1 MAKQE
6 VDIGIE
12 GNDGTGDS
20 IRESFKKVNENFQ
33 ELYAVFGIGGQ
44 ISFTDLSDTPN
55 NYEGNENKIP
65 TVRSDG
71 GGLNLLQLASD
82 NALNGTAD
90 TIGFDFSQTGKLI
103 IKQLSS
109 NISSDTT
116 PTLGGALD
124 AATQP
129 IAGISVTEDAVST
142 FNAIHRGIDNQI
154 TIDDLVI
161 DKKYADRNY
170 QSKEVAGG
178 GLRLGDEPADAT
190 GYTYTATGLLINHL
204 NIPAHGLTEAF
215 NGAGFK
221 FNSTGTDPFGVI
233 TGSTYYIKVINQNE
247 IALYATEQAAI
258 TNTGKIQLSGGTGA
272 FSITDIAYDDT
283 LRGNWLSNV
292 AVPRK
297 SLVRRQGD
305 DMTGSLNLFDHP
317 GELSGTGLP
326 NGPDDLQAAT
336 KLYVDN
342 AASFT
347 EVNLYVSTS
356 GDDRQTFTPTG
367 KEGRAPAYA
376 FRTINAAARKAEELI
391 ISAPPEPGPYMQT
404 MTHGSGDTD
413 ATVNVAGVEAPTGG
427 RTNARTLIVQN
438 KEWVAKEVTAYI
450 DATYPDFAGTYNV
463 ETCQRDVAYI
473 LDSVSLD
480 ALLGDNANYLSRWA
494 GIRYY
499 SNVSALKAI
508 GDQKIQTIAGI
519 TYARDLIT
527 NYVLT
532 NTAPPTAYQSRV
544 DQFIDAAVVPDA
556 LADNAIL
563 SKFNI
568 ILDILDGPTPGVLN
582 APSIVDGTTS
592 YKINVNNGNNGN
604 IDQANPENTDIIPGK
619 VVRGKTSGA
628 IGRIVD
634 YIYEADP
641 LRTVSVAET
650 DEIEIQLLEPN
661 EFILGEDL
669 EYGNYVR
676 ETQIAIRVESGIY
689 KEDYPIRVPANVS
702 VKGDEFRR
710 TIVRPKDRVSQ
721 SRWAN
726 TFFYRDS
733 EFDGLVLG
741 PSEIA
746 TLTFTAQPD
755 ALRTPGTYTAIGT
768 WTTDKLGKAATFTVV
783 VDDNGAISS
792 VTPVNKGKDFQA
804 GERIVIAD
812 AELGNAG
819 AANVLVT
826 VATVPNGKQYINPLT
841 GNVDGYFGYH
851 YLTKPDITL
860 NIGEGYENVGKW
872 ETNALTLI
880 DNKEFIQEQ
889 VVNYIET
896 TYPSFTSLSYS
907 RVKWQR
913 DIGAVVDALVKD
925 YRNGSNEFTLEQQ
938 GEYSV
943 NADAGKE
950 TETLAAIE
958 YVYTMV
964 SRMLLGLAPTTLYG
978 PLGATA
984 VAGTGGNVDYS
995 QDVYNGSGEPA
1006 FWAASNVY
1014 RLGNVVKFTAASI
1027 DRYYTPTKEHTSS
1040 AVFNDSEVALYWR
1053 EIDGPVTILRNLVN
1067 TVKFGFDDNYN
1078 PPLRNTD
1085 MDVFLMND
1093 ATMLRNMTVQGHGG
1107 FMLVLDPEGQVLTK
1121 SPYIQTGSS
1130 FSQSLNKQAFR
1141 GGLFVDAFVGN
1152 SAVQVVGKVGAS
1164 NFRLNIKS
1172 LGSQVDPQGLFVRR
1186 PQVPCAF
1193 YVDGRRF
1200 QVNAVTNYDP
1210 AAGTAEIILDPSS
1223 NSGLGFSG
1231 VTSQLATGI
1240 DLDSV
1245 GTFEFNEDKCARDT
1259 GYILDGAKFDTVL
1272 GTNYNSVYNGISYQR
1287 ATGAY
1292 VQSNQQSQTTG
1303 AISFAKAQVLALTEV
1318 DDHVPAET
1326 AVAAA
1331 FDEVIDIIQN
1341 GTVSVT
1347 APGDGVANALVFTV
1361 PDVLPTTNAE
1371 DAKNRLQANR
1381 AFLGAELVAYVNANT
1396 PPAGYNEAK
1405 CLRDA
1410 GYIIDALSY
1419 DILYGGN
1426 SATITNA
1433 RAYFDA
1439 AVAQLPADQRAATA
1453 AAYAHL
1459 STVIT
1464 TVLTDATGVAGV
1476 TPTTGN
1482 TETQVTTGTP
1492 ATSTETSQLVTLVN
1506 VIRTVIT
1513 DNNLNSIPD
1522 NPTYPDYLNIITDAD
1537 LKAAADNIATSRS
1550 LIISRTV
1557 QSIVAPIPIT
1567 LQTAGNRSILGND
1580 FTQINDLGYGLVAV
1594 NGALSEMV
1602 SMFTYYC
1609 YASYYSKNGAEIRS
1623 LTGSSCYGEFGLVAE
1638 GADPNEIPDSVQLGQ
1653 DMVQPA
1659 KTFTN
1664 DVILTLT
1671 DPLVLAEGDVVTQA
1685 SSGAVGTVA
1694 IATSTV
1700 GGSKTLYLTSVT
1712 GAFNTVDEMSK
1723 QGPVALGAG
1732 SIPLR
1737 VDSTGYRNDA
1747 ESLNIFV
1754 YDMKDAP
1761 TNRAEFDV
1769 YHPARPAFARYEVA
1783 NVELA
1788 SHVVGSYENVGD
1800 EVTSEISATFAG
1812 GGSATGTEAG
1822 ANFTIY
1828 KTITD
1833 GYTVKIANAGT
1844 NYRADDTLVIS
1855 GALLGGATP
1864 ANDATITITEV
1875 DGGTPA
1881 AGLITAATIAGTI
1894 AIEASTPKFT
1904 GVIYKLNFSSGNA
1917 QFSQNGLL
1925 NEVPWGTL
1933 IQFRRNQ
1940 THILSDLARPDI
1952 LTIRP
1957 STAVIFDENPG
1968 QVYRSISFLTS
1979 DSLGNE
1985 LPANSSLAGFDEG
1998 YDYIRMLIDSANAQ
2012 KTIGNVYDG
2021 ITPLTSGTT
2030 LGATPGDTLI
2040 AVQPVLDDNEIFR
2053 LNNNLKTTVS
2063 NRPIGWTVD
2072 SLAQFEPIITWQG
2085 KKHFVYNA
2093 RGVATT
2099 VPTTPVVGMN
2109 LFSTG
2114 LINVD
2119 NGNNNNIGWNVGDA
2133 ITLSGIVGTTELN
2146 GNTYYVGSVTNQSN
2160 PSTGV
2165 NLALYEDEAR
2175 TIPLDATG
2183 FTAYVSGG
2191 TATTTARDQIVPL
2204 GEDNTYQLVEL
2215 LDIDT
2220 INQTDAPGIHSSMVL
2235 GSSLVTLRAGIK
2247 AGSVGDV
2254 TVNISTCRATG
2265 HDFLD
2270 IGTGGF
2276 NDSNYPNVIF
2286 GEPAEKDESNE
2297 TVEIG
2302 KGRVFF
2308 VSTDQNG
2315 IFRVGKFFSV
2325 DQGTGTV
2332 TFSASIALS
2341 DVDGLGFKRGV
2352 VVTEFSTDTAMTDNA
2367 SDSVPTEGA
2376 VRGYV
2381 NRRLGYDVN
2390 GNPVS
2395 NKLGPGVLAPNGAV
2409 PMTDDLNAAG
2419 NTITNLKSPTSASDV
2434 ATKAYVDNSTG
2445 ELDELRDLRTIEY
2458 NDSEYISGQLLVGT
2472 GYKKLIILAGSI
2484 VSGPFAIG
2492 NTITGSITGATGTI
2506 IDIKTGLVGTE
2517 GNIIEIYY
2525 DPLSGNFSDGKPVG
2539 NSPAADVV
2547 VVIGGAEGQV
2557 VDGPIDEWA
2566 NAKFSTTSDIA
2577 LTTTRGSLTNFVD
2590 DRFTTLDM
2598 QIKSNTIIGSDI
2610 AANAAIAQS
2619 KLTMEFASARANANN
2634 INQSDLGL
2642 AAFDSNIFSST
2653 NGWVT
2658 IENGALPLRSIQR
2671 IQDGHVLG
2679 NISGDSS
2686 TNDIDEIPFEN
2697 VIAAGG
2703 GLVDTDFTVEVP
2715 AINDPGQAL
2724 VKTGVGTYGVSNI
2737 TTTGEVNS
2745 IVKTNSAG
2753 DVQVTGGLI
2762 LGGNSSYEVLARDE
2776 LTLIVK
2782 TPAQGE
2788 IFRAAG
2794 GSGGASPTYP
2804 DMQING
2810 SVNVGGTGIDESVL
2824 QGLSLYNG
2832 QKALGVD
2839 WIYSSFIEAPGEKNA
2854 ASTGLA
2860 IGAGTGKTDVGQ
2872 IGIIVADS
2880 NTSSS
2885 VSPAIFS
2892 STGFVPDTD
2901 DTYDIGSASAKYAN
2915 VYATLFRGTATES
2928 YYADLAENYLADA
2941 EYAPGTVVEFG
2952 GDAEVTQ
2959 STTHGTH
2966 RVAGVVST
2974 NPAHLM
2980 NSHCEG
2986 DNVVAVAL
2994 QGRVPCNVIGKVAK
3008 GDMLV
3013 ASNVPGYAIVNNTPS
3028 VGSVIGK
3035 ALGDK
3040 LDGERGTV
3048 EVVVGKH

>member
-1 MAKQE
+1 MAKQQI
-6 VDIGIE
+6 DIGIE

-20 IRESFKKVNENFQ
+20 IRESFRKVNENFQ

-65 TVRSDG
+65 AVRADG
-71 GGLNLLQLASD
+71 GGINLLQLASD
-82 NALNGTAD
+82 NAIDGVSAD
-90 TIGFDFSQTGKLI
+90 TIGFDFSKTGKLI
-103 IKQLSS
+103 IKQLST
-109 NISSDTT
+109 NVSSDIS
-116 PTLGGALD
+116 PTMGGPLD
-124 AATQP
+124 AASQP
-129 IAGISVTEDAVST
+129 IAAISVTQDAVDT
-142 FNAIHRGIDNQI
+142 FNAIHRGVDNQI

-161 DKKYADRNY
+161 DKKYADRSY
-170 QSKEVAGG
+170 QAKEVAGG
-178 GLRLGDEPADAT
+178 GLRLGDEPANASV
-190 GYTYTATGLLINHL
+190 YTYTASGLLINHL
-204 NIPAHGLTEAF
+204 NIPNHGLTEAF
-215 NGAGFK
+215 NGAGFI
-221 FNSTGTDPFGVI
+221 FRSTGTDPFGVT
-233 TGSTYYIKVINQNE
+233 TGNTYYIKVINGNE
-247 IALYATEQAAI
+247 IALYATEQEAI
-258 TNTGKIQLSGGTGA
+258 ANTGKINLSGGSGT
-272 FSITDIAYDDT
+272 FTITDVAYDPT
-283 LRGNWLSNV
+283 LEGNWLSNV
-292 AVPRK
+292 AIPRK
-297 SLVRRQGD
+297 SVVRRQGD
-305 DMTGSLNLFDHP
+305 SMTGALNLFDHP
-317 GELSGTGLP
+317 GELRGTGLP

-376 FRTINAAARKAEELI
+376 FRTVNAAARKAEELI

-404 MTHGSGDTD
+404 MTYGVGTGTS
-413 ATVNVAGVEAPTGG
+413 TVTVAGVAAPLAG
-427 RTNARTLIVQN
+427 RTNARALIVQN

-450 DATYPDFAGTYNV
+450 NTTYPDFAGTYNE
-463 ETCQRDVAYI
+463 ETCQRDVEYI

-508 GDQKIQTIAGI
+508 GSQKIQTIAGI
-519 TYARDLIT
+519 EYAKSLVV
-527 NYVLT
+527 NYILA
-532 NTAPPTAYQSRV
+532 NAAPPTLYQDRV
-544 DQFIDAAVVPDA
+544 DQYIEEALVVDQ
-556 LADNAIL
+556 LADNAIAA
-563 SKFNI
+563 KFDI
-568 ILDILDGPTPGVLN
+568 ILGILDGPTPGVLN
-582 APSIVDGTTS
+582 APTIVDGETA
-592 YKINVNNGNNGN
+592 YKINVSNGNFGF

-619 VVRGKTSGA
+619 VIRGKISGA

-641 LRTVSVAET
+641 NRTVGVIET
-650 DEIEIQLLEPN
+650 DEVEIQLLEPN
-661 EFILGEDL
+661 EFILGEEI

-689 KEDYPIRVPANVS
+689 DEDYPIRVPANVS

-710 TIVRPKDRVSQ
+710 TIIRPKKRVSQ
-721 SRWAN
+721 SRWAD

-733 EFDGLVLG
+733 EFDNLVLG
-741 PSEIA
+741 PSDIA

-755 ALRTPGTYTAIGT
+755 ALRTPGTYTDIDV
-768 WTTDKLGKAATFTVV
+768 WTSDKLGKDAVFTVV
-783 VDDNGAISS
+783 IDANGAISS
-792 VTPVNKGKDFQA
+792 VTATTTGVDFQA
-804 GERIVIAD
+804 GERIIISDDV
-812 AELGNAG
+812 LGGNG
-819 AANVLVT
+819 AADILVI
-826 VATVPNGKQYINPLT
+826 VDSVPNGIKYVNPLT
-841 GNVDGYFGYH
+841 GAVDGYFGYH
-851 YLTKPDITL
+851 YLSKPGSEL

-896 TYPSFTSLSYS
+896 TYPSFNSFTYS

-925 YRNGSNEFTLEQQ
+925 FRNGGNEFILEQQ
-938 GEYSV
+938 GEYFA

-958 YVYTMV
+958 HVYTMV
-964 SRMLLGLAPTTLYG
+964 SKMIVGDSPTTLYG
-978 PLGATA
+978 PLGAPP
-984 VAGTGGNVDYS
+984 VPGENVIYS
-995 QDVYNGSGEPA
+995 FDVFNGSGEPA
-1006 FWAASNVY
+1006 VWTTGQTY
-1014 RLGNVVKFTAASI
+1014 RLGNVVKFVAAGI
-1027 DRYYTPTKEHTSS
+1027 DRYYTPIKEHISGST
-1040 AVFNDSEVALYWR
+1040 FNETERSNFWR
-1053 EIDGPVTILRNLVN
+1053 EIDGPTTVLRNLIN
-1067 TVKFGFDDNYN
+1067 TVKFAFNVLYN
-1078 PPLRNTD
+1078 PPLRND
-1085 MDVFLMND
+1085 EMDVFLMND

-1130 FSQSLNKQAFR
+1130 FSQSVNKQDFR

-1152 SAVQVVGKVGAS
+1152 SAVRVIGKVDAN
-1164 NFRLNIKS
+1164 NFRLSIKS
-1172 LGSQVDPQGLFVRR
+1172 LGSQTEPQGLFVRR

-1200 QVNAVTNYDP
+1200 QVNAVTKYNP

-1223 NSGLGFSG
+1223 NSGLGFTG
-1231 VTSQLATGI
+1231 ITSQLATGI

-1245 GTFEFNEDKCARDT
+1245 GTFEFDETKCARDT
-1259 GYILDGAKFDTVL
+1259 GYILDGAKYDTVL
-1272 GTNYNSVYNGISYQR
+1272 GTNYNSVYNGLAYQR

-1292 VQSNQQSQTTG
+1292 VQGNQQTQTTT
-1303 AISFAKAQVLALTEV
+1303 AIEFAKNQVLALTEV

-1326 AVAAA
+1326 AVTTA
-1331 FDEVIDIIQN
+1331 FDEVINIIEN
-1341 GTVSVT
+1341 GTVSVSE
-1347 APGDGVANALVFTV
+1347 PGDGTVAALTFPV
-1361 PDVLPTTNAE
+1361 PDVLPTANAD
-1371 DAKNRLQANR
+1371 DAATRLINNRT
-1381 AFLGAELVAYVNANT
+1381 FLAAEVVAYVNANT
-1396 PPAGYNEAK
+1396 PPVGFNSAK

-1410 GYIIDALSY
+1410 KYIVDALTY

-1433 RAYFDA
+1433 RAYFDG

-1464 TVLTDATGVAGV
+1464 TALTDLTGVPSIV
-1476 TPTTGN
+1476 PTAGN
-1482 TETQVTTGTP
+1482 TETQITTGDP
-1492 ATSTETSQLVTLVN
+1492 ATGTETSQLLDLVN
-1506 VIRTVIT
+1506 TIRTVII

-1522 NPTYPDYLNIITDAD
+1522 NPTYPQYSTIITDAD
-1537 LKAAADNIATSRS
+1537 LIAAADNIASSRT
-1550 LIISRTV
+1550 LIVRRTV
-1557 QSIVAPIPIT
+1557 QSVVAPIPIT

-1580 FTQINDLGYGLVAV
+1580 FTQINDLGYGLVAA

-1609 YASYYSKNGAEIRS
+1609 HASYYAKNGAEIRS

-1638 GADPNEIPDSVQLGQ
+1638 GADPNEIPDAIELGQ

-1664 DVILTLT
+1664 SVILTFPA
-1671 DPLVLAEGDVVTQA
+1671 PLILAEGDVITQTN
-1685 SSGAVGTVA
+1685 SGAFGTVA
-1694 IATSTV
+1694 VDTSQVSGSQTV
-1700 GGSKTLYLTSVT
+1700 YLTDVT
-1712 GAFNTVDEMSK
+1712 GAFNTVNELSIT
-1723 QGPVALGAG
+1723 GPITGDSTVTALGIN

-1737 VDSTGYRNDA
+1737 INSTGYRNDV
-1747 ESLNIFV
+1747 ESLNLYV

-1769 YHPARPAFARYEVA
+1769 YHPSRPAYARYEVA

-1788 SHVVGSYENVGD
+1788 TVVVGSYLNVGD
-1800 EVTSEISATFAG
+1800 ELTSEVAATFVG

-1828 KTITD
+1828 KTIND
-1833 GYTVKIANAGT
+1833 GYSVDILNAGT
-1844 NYRADDTLVIS
+1844 GYRAGDTLTVS

-1864 ANDATITITEV
+1864 ANDAVITITEV
-1875 DGGTPA
+1875 DGGTPSN
-1881 AGLITAATIAGTI
+1881 GLITGATIAGTI
-1894 AIEASTPKFT
+1894 AVEASTPKFT
-1904 GVIYKLNFSSGNA
+1904 GTVYKLNFSSGNA

-1925 NEVPWGTL
+1925 AEVPWGTL

-1940 THILSDLARPDI
+1940 THILADLARPDV

-1957 STAVIFDENPG
+1957 STAVIFNENPG

-1979 DSLGNE
+1979 DSLGND
-1985 LPANSSLAGFDEG
+1985 LPANASLAGFDEG
-1998 YDYIRMLIDSANAQ
+1998 YDYIRLLIDSSNAQ
-2012 KTIGNVYDG
+2012 NAVGTVYDG
-2021 ITPLTSGTT
+2021 NTKLTSGTT
-2030 LGATPGDTLI
+2030 LGAAAGDSLL
-2040 AVQPVLDDNEIFR
+2040 AVQSVLDDNEIFR
-2053 LNNNLKTTVS
+2053 LNNNLKTPVA

-2072 SLAQFEPIITWQG
+2072 TLAQFEPIISWQG
-2085 KKHFVYNA
+2085 KKHYVYNA
-2093 RGVATT
+2093 RGVSSTANVQTVTAATQAN
-2099 VPTTPVVGMN
+2099 PVRVTFANDIN
-2109 LFSTG
+2109 LEAGEIVAFA
-2114 LINVD
+2114 
-2119 NGNNNNIGWNVGDA
+2119 NVG
-2133 ITLSGIVGTTELN
+2133 GMTELN
-2146 GNTYYVGSVTNQSN
+2146 GNSYYVSNVSGASADLYTDAALTATLDGSAFAAFTTGGTGSVT
-2160 PSTGV
+2160 
-2165 NLALYEDEAR
+2165 
-2175 TIPLDATG
+2175 
-2183 FTAYVSGG
+2183 
-2191 TATTTARDQIVPL
+2191 RDQIVPL
-2204 GEDNTYQLVEL
+2204 GEDNTYQLVQL
-2215 LDIDT
+2215 TDIDT
-2220 INQTDAPGIHSSMVL
+2220 INQTDAPGIYSPVVL
-2235 GSSLVTLRAGIK
+2235 GSQLITLRAGLK
-2247 AGSVGDV
+2247 AGSTGDV

-2276 NDSNYPNVIF
+2276 NTSNYPNVIF
-2286 GEPAEKDESNE
+2286 GEPGEKDESQE

-2419 NTITNLKSPTSASDV
+2419 NTITNVRSPISLTDV
-2434 ATKAYVDNSTG
+2434 ATKAYVDAGTSG
-2445 ELDELRDLRTIEY
+2445 LDELTDLRSIEY
-2458 NDSEYISGQLLVGT
+2458 NDDEYTSGQLLVAT
-2472 GYKKLIILAGSI
+2472 GYKKLIILSGSI
-2484 VSGPFAIG
+2484 IGGTFAIG
-2492 NTITGSITGATGTI
+2492 NTVTGSITGATGTI
-2506 IDIKTGLVGTE
+2506 VDIKTGQVGLE
-2517 GNIIEIYY
+2517 GNITEIFYQ
-2525 DPLSGNFSDGKPVG
+2525 PLTGTFSDGKPVG
-2539 NSPAADVV
+2539 NSPAADV
-2547 VVIGGAEGQV
+2547 ITTISGTSGQV

-2566 NAKFSTTSDIA
+2566 NGVWAAGSDIEVSTA
-2577 LTTTRGSLTNFVD
+2577 RQSTDGFVS
-2590 DRFTTLDM
+2590 DRSTTLDL
-2598 QIKSNTIIGSDI
+2598 QIKANTIVGADI
-2610 AANAAIAQS
+2610 ASNAAIAQS
-2619 KLTMEFASARANANN
+2619 KLAMNTASIRANATG
-2634 INQSDLGL
+2634 ISQSNLGL
-2642 AAFDSNIFSST
+2642 AAFDSKIFSST
-2653 NGWVT
+2653 NGWIT
-2658 IENGALPLRSIQR
+2658 IENGSLPLRTLQR
-2671 IQDGHVLG
+2671 INDGTVLG
-2679 NISGDSS
+2679 NYSGDSS
-2686 TNDIDEIPFEN
+2686 DSDIDQISFST
-2697 VIAAGG
+2697 VISEGG
-2703 GLVDTDFTVEVP
+2703 GLADTDFVTEVLVVSE
-2715 AINDPGQAL
+2715 PGQAL
-2724 VKTGVGTYGVSNI
+2724 IKTGEGTYGISNV

-2745 IVKTNSAG
+2745 IVKTNING
-2753 DVQVTGGLI
+2753 DIQASGALV
-2762 LGGNSSYEVLARDE
+2762 LGGDSNYKVLE
-2776 LTLIVK
+2776 LDGLALVVR

-2788 IFRAAG
+2788 IFRASG
-2794 GSGGASPTYP
+2794 GIGGASPTYP
-2804 DMQING
+2804 NMIING
-2810 SVNVGGTGIDESVL
+2810 SVDIGGTGIDESVL
-2824 QGLSLYNG
+2824 QGLSLFNG
-2832 QKALGVD
+2832 QKRLGVD
-2839 WIYSSFIEAPGEKNA
+2839 WIYSSFIEAPGEKGS
-2854 ASTGLA
+2854 ASTGIA
-2860 IGAGTGKTDVGQ
+2860 IGAGGSNLSTGEVA
-2872 IGIIVADS
+2872 IVTADS
-2880 NTSSS
+2880 TTSSS
-2885 VSPAIFS
+2885 VIPVKFS
-2892 STGFVPDTD
+2892 SRGIVSDTNN
-2901 DTYDIGSASAKYAN
+2901 TYDIGSSDVRYAT
-2915 VYATLFRGTATES
+2915 VYATLFDGTATEA
-2928 YYADLAENYLADA
+2928 YYADLAENYVADA
-2941 EYAPGTVVEFG
+2941 EYAPGTVLEFG
-2952 GDAEVTQ
+2952 GANEVTQ

-2986 DNVVAVAL
+2986 EHVVALAL

-3013 ASNVPGYAIVNNTPS
+3013 ASNIPGYAIVNNTPT

-3035 ALGDK
+3035 ALADK
-3040 LDGERGTV
+3040 LDGDRGVV